1 VETLD
6 FSTLERQIYDQVYH
20 NAKSTFK
27 TLDAKGAIGK
37 NWHSIF
43 ALLMRFELCYL
54 LLLLLTPFSD
64 CAELFY
70 IPL

>member
-1 VETLD
+1 VETLE
-6 FSTLERQIYDQVYH
+6 FSPLERQIYDQVYH

-27 TLDAKGAIGK
+27 TLDAKGAVGK

-43 ALLMRFELCYL
+43 ALLMRFDSRHL
-54 LLLLLTPFSD
+54 LLLPLTPFSD

-70 IPL
+70 ILL